1 MKTNATNGLR
11 RLAVRKITA
20 DDRGCSRVR
29 VAVLGGVG
37 TASRHCCLFGRDGSP
52 NCLFGG
58 LGEPALPQ
66 EIQPII
72 QSLVAPRFVPNRQP
86 LSANR
91 LYQFC
96 LPGQATARGG
106 EFRVHVRKGRT
117 VTGGAGRKGQAPGGG
132 SRRGAS
138 SRARLFQRLRRLS
151 RSMTS
156 GWAPRCS
163 ASARTRCRPGWACSR
178 AGSTWLRRSA
188 TKEAAREGVGCQ
200 RSRREPASLTERII
214 SWSRRNLSPW
224 LTDPLL
230 MPRRP

>member
-1 MKTNATNGLR
+1 MT
-11 RLAVRKITA
+11 
-20 DDRGCSRVR
+20 DDRGCNQ
-29 VAVLGGVG
+29 GGRLERFRRSKGDRNIGGG
-37 TASRHCCLFGRDGSP
+37 TAYYPVSGF
-52 NCLFGG
+52 
-58 LGEPALPQ
+58 
-66 EIQPII
+66 
-72 QSLVAPRFVPNRQP
+72 P
-86 LSANR
+86 LIAV
-91 LYQFC
+91 F
-96 LPGQATARGG
+96 GQATARGG
-106 EFRVHVRKGRT
+106 EFRRHVRKGRT